1 MLLLGIGL
9 LALLVI
15 TPARPVGNAAAVSA
29 AFLGYTNNAAG
40 KRVAIFSINNRSPL
54 PIRRERYY
62 ETHVLTGGIWVPQ
75 PTVHLPYAR
84 GPVIPSNQSE
94 VWTIDVPA
102 REGRWRVCF
111 PYVEHQTQFEEMKEA
126 IREKLR
132 GLGFRLR
139 RARPTYAGFSDEV
152 APDQRAAD

>member
-1 MLLLGIGL
+1 M
-9 LALLVI
+9 
-15 TPARPVGNAAAVSA
+15 
-29 AFLGYTNNAAG
+29 
-40 KRVAIFSINNRSPL
+40 FSINNRSAL

-62 ETHVLTGGIWVPQ
+62 EAHVLTNGTWKPQ

-84 GPVIPSNQSE
+84 GPVIGPNQSE

-102 REGRWRVCF
+102 REGRWRVVF

-126 IREKLR
+126 IRKKLR
-132 GLGFRLR
+132 GLGFQLR

-152 APDQRAAD
+152 APDQAGR